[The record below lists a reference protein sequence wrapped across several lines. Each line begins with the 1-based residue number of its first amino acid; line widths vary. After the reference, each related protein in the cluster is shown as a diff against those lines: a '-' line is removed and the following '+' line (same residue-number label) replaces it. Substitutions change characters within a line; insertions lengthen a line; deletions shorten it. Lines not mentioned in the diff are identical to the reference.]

1 MSNRML
7 IAVAIVAAAAA
18 AGTYA
23 GRAQSAATT
32 SYTVELDKPSLVK
45 SLDAKPKGPSPGD
58 VTVFSATVRS
68 GGQAAG
74 RLEAVTTAIDPRY
87 QGVSFSMLLDL
98 AGGTIVLQGGGFSA
112 HVPGLT
118 KEGANQLAVTGGTG
132 RYAGTSGTATLRQI
146 TRTQQR
152 LTLTLS

>member
-1 MSNRML
+1 L
-7 IAVAIVAAAAA
+7 
-18 AGTYA
+18 
-23 GRAQSAATT
+23 
-32 SYTVELDKPSLVK
+32 
-45 SLDAKPKGPSPGD
+45 
-58 VTVFSATVRS
+58 TVFSATVRRD
-68 GGQAAG
+68 GRIAG
-74 RLEAVTTAIDPRY
+74 RLESVTTAIDPRY

-132 RYAGTSGTATLRQI
+132 LYAAASGTATLRQLGPAK
-146 TRTQQR
+146 QR

>member
-7 IAVAIVAAAAA
+7 IAVAVVAAAVAVVP
-18 AGTYA
+18 YA
-23 GRAQSAATT
+23 GARTAGTT
-32 SYTVELDKPSLVK
+32 SYTVELDKASLVK

-58 VTVFSATVRS
+58 LTVFSATVRRD
-68 GGQAAG
+68 GRIAG
-74 RLEAVTTAIDPRY
+74 RLESVTTAIDPRY

-132 RYAGTSGTATLRQI
+132 LYAAASGTATLRQLGPAK
-146 TRTQQR
+146 QR